1 MAAKEMFEFVK
12 NASGQSDLRTGMLM
26 SLLSDMAVCQVVD
39 PLLTMRVEFPLEVLE
54 KYGYKLP

>member
-12 NASGQSDLRTGMLM
+12 EATKQEAVRTGMLM
-26 SLLSDMAVCQVVD
+26 SLLSDMAVSQFVD
-39 PLLTMRVEFPLEVLE
+39 PLLTVRVEFPLDVLE

>member
-1 MAAKEMFEFVK
+1 
-12 NASGQSDLRTGMLM
+12 M

-39 PLLTMRVEFPLEVLE
+39 PLLTMRVEFPLAVLE

>member
-12 NASGQSDLRTGMLM
+12 NASGQNDLRTGMLM

-39 PLLTMRVEFPLEVLE
+39 PLLTMRVEFPLAVLE

>member
-1 MAAKEMFEFVK
+1 MFEFVK